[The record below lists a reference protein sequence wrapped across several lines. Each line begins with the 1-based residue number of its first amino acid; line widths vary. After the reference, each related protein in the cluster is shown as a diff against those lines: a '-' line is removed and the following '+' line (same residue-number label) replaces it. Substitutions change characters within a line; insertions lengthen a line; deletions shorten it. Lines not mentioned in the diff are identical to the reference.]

1 VWLSSGLL
9 NGHPSTS
16 FRAWSR
22 KELVYS
28 RRGDNAMGIFD
39 KAKDVLSGQQ
49 DKVDAGVEK
58 AGDVVDEKTG
68 DKYTEHVDQGQEL
81 AKDRLRDLT
90 GDQPEPPA

>member
-1 VWLSSGLL
+1 
-9 NGHPSTS
+9 
-16 FRAWSR
+16 
-22 KELVYS
+22 
-28 RRGDNAMGIFD
+28 MGIFD
-39 KAKDVLSGQQ
+39 KAKDALSGQQ

-68 DKYTEHVDQGQEL
+68 DKYTERVDQAQEM